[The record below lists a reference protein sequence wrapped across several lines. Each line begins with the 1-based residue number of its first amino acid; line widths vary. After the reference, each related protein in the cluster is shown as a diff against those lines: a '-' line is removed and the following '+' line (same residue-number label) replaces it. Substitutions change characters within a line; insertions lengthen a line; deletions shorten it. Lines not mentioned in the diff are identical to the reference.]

1 MSVESTAPELALE
14 AISARLSIA
23 VRPTLS
29 LHPDTLSELT
39 AWAKLLQTEAS
50 PEHTSMF
57 SCPCYLVSGCGS
69 SCMGWLSLLALC
81 TASRAV
87 SWLLSQTS

>member
-1 MSVESTAPELALE
+1 MSVQSTAPRLALE
-14 AISARLSIA
+14 AVSARLSIA

-29 LHPDTLSELT
+29 LHPDMLSELT

-50 PEHTSMF
+50 LEHTGMF
-57 SCPCYLVSGCGS
+57 SCPRYLVSGCAS
-69 SCMGWLSLLALC
+69 SCTGWLSLLALC

-87 SWLLSQTS
+87 SRLLS